1 MLDINI
7 HDVYNISTITKEEIV
22 MKTILKSIYLDQL
35 GNTTYWKE
43 NFDIDVKIDLSKIE
57 KVFGI
62 SLNDFIESRLIDTN
76 NLKEISELENEAYEY
91 FTDKIDFNRAIDKTK
106 QYIEDKTYN
115 WEYFTEKIIGNEDLI
130 NSINNFET
138 MEEANPDLA
147 EQLEKLRRIGKNF
160 VEGTLEE
167 YINEIINK
175 EVYLLYEE
183 AYQRIVEEDAFSV
196 GIDKLKFIV
205 KNKKFMTKFE
215 NSDQLVEKLTEINK
229 VYKDYTKKEL
239 DKFKQGNKR
248 EFPQDELTNEEIDY
262 WLEIDKKSEEIKE
275 KAKQIFITNDK
286 LDFY

>member
-1 MLDINI
+1 
-7 HDVYNISTITKEEIV
+7 

-43 NFDIDVKIDLSKIE
+43 NFDIDVKIDLPKIE

-76 NLKEISELENEAYEY
+76 NLKEISELENEANEY

-147 EQLEKLRRIGKNF
+147 KQLEKLRRIGKNF

-167 YINEIINK
+167 YINEVINK

-196 GIDKLKFIV
+196 GIDKLEFIV

-215 NSDQLVEKLTEINK
+215 NSDQLFEKLTEINK

-239 DKFKQGNKR
+239 DKFKQENKR

-286 LDFY
+286 LDFN

>member
-43 NFDIDVKIDLSKIE
+43 NFDIDVKINLPKIE

-167 YINEIINK
+167 YINEVINK

-196 GIDKLKFIV
+196 GIDKLEFIV
-205 KNKKFMTKFE
+205 KNKKLMTKFE

-239 DKFKQGNKR
+239 DKFKQENKR

-275 KAKQIFITNDK
+275 KAKQIFIKNDK

>member
-7 HDVYNISTITKEEIV
+7 HDVYNINTITKEEIV

-43 NFDIDVKIDLSKIE
+43 NFDIDVKINLPKIE

-62 SLNDFIESRLIDTN
+62 SLNDFIESKLIDTN
-76 NLKEISELENEAYEY
+76 NLKEISELENEANEY
-91 FTDKIDFNRAIDKTK
+91 FVEKVDFNRAIDKTK

-115 WEYFTEKIIGNEDLI
+115 WEYFTEKIIGNEDSI

-138 MEEANPDLA
+138 MEETNPDLA

-167 YINEIINK
+167 YINEVINK

-196 GIDKLKFIV
+196 GIDKLEFIV
-205 KNKKFMTKFE
+205 KNKKLMTKFE

-275 KAKQIFITNDK
+275 KAKQIFIINGK

>member
-1 MLDINI
+1 
-7 HDVYNISTITKEEIV
+7 

-43 NFDIDVKIDLSKIE
+43 NFDIDVKINLPKIE

-62 SLNDFIESRLIDTN
+62 SLNDFIESRLINTN

-167 YINEIINK
+167 YINEVINK

>member
-1 MLDINI
+1 
-7 HDVYNISTITKEEIV
+7 
-22 MKTILKSIYLDQL
+22 MKTILKNIYLDRL
-35 GNTTYWKE
+35 SNTTYWKE
-43 NFDIDVKIDLSKIE
+43 NFDIDVKLDLSKIE

-76 NLKEISELENEAYEY
+76 NLKEISELENEANEY
-91 FTDKIDFNRAIDKTK
+91 FVEKVDFNRAIDETK

-167 YINEIINK
+167 YINEVINK

-196 GIDKLKFIV
+196 GTDKLEFIV
-205 KNKKFMTKFE
+205 KNKKLMTKFE

-239 DKFKQGNKR
+239 DKFKQENKR

-286 LDFY
+286 LDFN

>member
-7 HDVYNISTITKEEIV
+7 HDVYNISIITKEKI
-22 MKTILKSIYLDQL
+22 MKTILKNIYLDRL
-35 GNTTYWKE
+35 SNTTYWKE
-43 NFDIDVKIDLSKIE
+43 NFDIDVKKDLPKIE

-62 SLNDFIESRLIDTN
+62 SLNDFIENRIIDTDN
-76 NLKEISELENEAYEY
+76 IKEISELENEAYEY

-106 QYIEDKTYN
+106 QYIEEKTEN

-138 MEEANPDLA
+138 MEESNPDLA
-147 EQLEKLRRIGKNF
+147 AQLEKLRRIGKNF
-160 VEGTLEE
+160 VEETLEE
-167 YINEIINK
+167 YINEVINK

-196 GIDKLKFIV
+196 GIDKLEFIV
-205 KNKKFMTKFE
+205 KNKKLMTKFE

-239 DKFKQGNKR
+239 DKFKQENKR

-262 WLEIDKKSEEIKE
+262 WLEIDKKSEEIKR
-275 KAKQIFITNDK
+275 KSKTNIHYK
-286 LDFY
+286 

>member
-1 MLDINI
+1 
-7 HDVYNISTITKEEIV
+7 
-22 MKTILKSIYLDQL
+22 MKTILKNIYLDRL
-35 GNTTYWKE
+35 TNTTYWKE
-43 NFDIDVKIDLSKIE
+43 NFDIDVKLDLSKIE

-76 NLKEISELENEAYEY
+76 NLKEISELENEANEY
-91 FTDKIDFNRAIDKTK
+91 FVEKVDFNRAIDETK

-205 KNKKFMTKFE
+205 KNNKLMTKFE

-239 DKFKQGNKR
+239 DKFKQENKR

-262 WLEIDKKSEEIKE
+262 WLEIDKKSEEIKR

-286 LDFY
+286 LDFN

>member
-7 HDVYNISTITKEEIV
+7 HDVYNIGTITKEEIV

-43 NFDIDVKIDLSKIE
+43 NFDIDVKIDLPKIE

-76 NLKEISELENEAYEY
+76 NLKEISELENEANEY

-167 YINEIINK
+167 YINEVINK

-196 GIDKLKFIV
+196 GTDKLEFIV
-205 KNKKFMTKFE
+205 KNKKLMTKFE

-239 DKFKQGNKR
+239 DKFKQENKR
-248 EFPQDELTNEEIDY
+248 EFPQDELINEEIDY
-262 WLEIDKKSEEIKE
+262 WLEIDRKSEEIKR

-286 LDFY
+286 LDFN

>member
-1 MLDINI
+1 
-7 HDVYNISTITKEEIV
+7 
-22 MKTILKSIYLDQL
+22 
-35 GNTTYWKE
+35 
-43 NFDIDVKIDLSKIE
+43 
-57 KVFGI
+57 
-62 SLNDFIESRLIDTN
+62 
-76 NLKEISELENEAYEY
+76 
-91 FTDKIDFNRAIDKTK
+91 
-106 QYIEDKTYN
+106 
-115 WEYFTEKIIGNEDLI
+115 
-130 NSINNFET
+130 

-205 KNKKFMTKFE
+205 KNNKLMTKFE

-239 DKFKQGNKR
+239 DKFKQENKR

-262 WLEIDKKSEEIKE
+262 WLEIDKKSEEIKR

-286 LDFY
+286 LDFN

>member
-1 MLDINI
+1 M
-7 HDVYNISTITKEEIV
+7 E
-22 MKTILKSIYLDQL
+22 TILKSIYLDQL
-35 GNTTYWKE
+35 SNTTYWKE
-43 NFDIDVKIDLSKIE
+43 NFNIDVKSDLSKIE

-91 FTDKIDFNRAIDKTK
+91 FTDKIDLNRAIDKTK

-167 YINEIINK
+167 YINEVINK
-175 EVYLLYEE
+175 EIYLLYEE

-196 GIDKLKFIV
+196 GIDKLEFIV
-205 KNKKFMTKFE
+205 KNKKLMTKFE

-239 DKFKQGNKR
+239 DKFKQENKR

-262 WLEIDKKSEEIKE
+262 WLEIDKKSEEIKR

-286 LDFY
+286 LDFN